1 MEPMLQK
8 IQHGNVILRARNRQG
23 EWWGGDGG
31 RRRVV
36 GAPERAAFQ
45 PPAFGDSKAA
55 GPSDG

>member
-1 MEPMLQK
+1 MLQK

-23 EWWGGDGG
+23 EWWGVDGG

-45 PPAFGDSKAA
+45 RPTFGGSKAA

>member
-1 MEPMLQK
+1 MLQK
-8 IQHGNVILRARNRQG
+8 IQHGNVILRATNRQG
-23 EWWGGDGG
+23 EWWGGEGGG

-45 PPAFGDSKAA
+45 RPTFGGSKAA